1 MEGSSPSFERSMR
14 VKGTASS
21 AYAGFLAH
29 TWRGGGGLSLGPLLQ
44 IAKAGDK
51 QTGLDCERVIY
62 PLGLRE
68 VIVAV
73 DYPRRLEYKVA
84 NPSWIRGFP
93 ASSHRGVVTFE
104 EEGDASV
111 ITWRAT
117 WVPRAGAK
125 WLLDTMA
132 LSFLRSMCTSLE
144 NHLS

>member
-1 MEGSSPSFERSMR
+1 MEGSSFERSMR
-14 VKGTASS
+14 VKGTPAA

-44 IAKAGDK
+44 IAKAGDE

-68 VIVAV
+68 VIVTV

-93 ASSHRGVVTFE
+93 ASSHRGILTFE
-104 EEGDASV
+104 EEESGAAV
-111 ITWRAT
+111 ITWRAS
-117 WVPRAGAK
+117 WVPRPGAT
-125 WLLDTMA
+125 WLLDRMA
-132 LSFLRSMCTSLE
+132 SSFLRSMCKSLE
-144 NHLS
+144 KHLS